1 MSKNEANLYIGLDLS
16 TQALKLTAINDNCHV
31 IFEESVHFDNEFGD
45 KYGIKNGVI
54 TNENVVT
61 CPTMMWV
68 ESIDLLLEKLQSQ
81 KFPFFKVK
89 VISGAGQQHGSVYW
103 STTSQFTLNSLN
115 PSYSLATQF
124 KSNKAFTITNS
135 PTWQDS
141 STSLQCKNLE
151 KLIGGPDVLALIS
164 GSKGFERFTGN
175 QISKICIQSPSQ
187 YLQTCRISL
196 VSSFLASIFLGDF
209 AQIDIA
215 DGSGMNLLDIN
226 TKNWDDRLLD
236 ICGKYS
242 TNTCE
247 NDVKFGE
254 ELKVKLGVPES
265 DGLKVLGNIS
275 DYFVKSY
282 GFSNDCKIIPF
293 TGDNPATL
301 LSMQLLPG
309 DVVISLGTSDTVLF
323 YTTKPRPTLESHTLC
338 HPINKDLYI
347 SMLCYKNGS
356 LTREY
361 VRDFYYNNCKRD
373 NENVSNSAK
382 WKWFNEILAASSP
395 DPKKYGYYFVHQEII
410 PFAKGIYRFFNKN
423 MVEDFKDMPESNI
436 RTVVESQFM
445 SMKLRIDQLL
455 TDDRN
460 VDKEFGLIKK
470 VLVVGGASK
479 NNEILQVLADVFGV
493 QVWRFNATNSASLG
507 AAIKARL
514 AYSKFMNNNRLDI
527 NINEMLEDGNE
538 LVAQPRQENTAI
550 YKSMMKDYF
559 ELEQIVIGLQKIS

>member
-1 MSKNEANLYIGLDLS
+1 
-16 TQALKLTAINDNCHV
+16 
-31 IFEESVHFDNEFGD
+31 
-45 KYGIKNGVI
+45 
-54 TNENVVT
+54 
-61 CPTMMWV
+61 
-68 ESIDLLLEKLQSQ
+68 SIDLLLEKLQSQ
-81 KFPFFKVK
+81 EFPFFKVK

-103 STTSQFTLNSLN
+103 STTSQSTLNLLN
-115 PSYSLATQF
+115 SSYSLATQL
-124 KSNKAFTITNS
+124 KSNKVFAITNS

-151 KLIGGPDVLALIS
+151 KLIGGPDVLARIS

-175 QISKICIQSPSQ
+175 QISKICLQSPSQ
-187 YLQTCRISL
+187 YLQTSRISL

-209 AQIDIA
+209 APIDIA

-242 TNTCE
+242 THACE
-247 NDVKFGE
+247 NDIKFGE
-254 ELKVKLGVPES
+254 ELKAKLGVPES
-265 DGLKVLGNIS
+265 DGLKILGNIS
-275 DYFVKSY
+275 DYFVKRY
-282 GFSNDCKIIPF
+282 GFS
-293 TGDNPATL
+293 
-301 LSMQLLPG
+301 SG

-323 YTTKPRPTLESHTLC
+323 YTTKTHPTLESHTLC

-361 VRDFYYNNCKRD
+361 IRDFYYNNNKQD
-373 NENVSNSAK
+373 DEKDIDSAK

-395 DPKKYGYYFVHQEII
+395 DPKKYGFYFVHQEII
-410 PFAKGIYRFFNKN
+410 PFAKGIYRFFNKH
-423 MVEDFKDMPESNI
+423 MVDDFKDMPESNI

-445 SMKLRIDQLL
+445 SMKLR
-455 TDDRN
+455 
-460 VDKEFGLIKK
+460 VDKLLSDDKNVNKEVELVKK

-514 AYSKFMNNNRLDI
+514 TFSKFTNNYRSDI
-527 NINEMLEDGNE
+527 TINELSENGNE
-538 LVAQPRQENTAI
+538 LVAQPRQENSAI
-550 YKSMMKDYF
+550 YKYMMKDYL
-559 ELEQIVIGLQKIS
+559 ELEQIVIG